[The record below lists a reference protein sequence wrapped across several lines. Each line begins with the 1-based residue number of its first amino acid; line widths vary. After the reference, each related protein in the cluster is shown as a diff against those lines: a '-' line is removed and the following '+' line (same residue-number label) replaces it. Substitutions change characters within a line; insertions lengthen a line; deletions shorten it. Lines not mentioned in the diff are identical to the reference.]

1 VKLIVNSFRDLKD
14 LTVKVVQLDYQV
26 KYNLCFIYKLTSK
39 IIIIFW
45 IGEKGKPGPAG
56 LPGYPG
62 APGEKGDKGAY
73 GKDGI
78 SGEKGE
84 RVSVFFSQFY
94 T

>member
-1 VKLIVNSFRDLKD
+1 
-14 LTVKVVQLDYQV
+14 
-26 KYNLCFIYKLTSK
+26 
-39 IIIIFW
+39 
-45 IGEKGKPGPAG
+45 

-84 RVSVFFSQFY
+84 RVSIFFTILYIKVFKIELHESRF
-94 T
+94 TKA

>member
-1 VKLIVNSFRDLKD
+1 MA
-14 LTVKVVQLDYQV
+14 QLDYQV
-26 KYNLCFIYKLTSK
+26 KYFNLHLNINSNVVIL
-39 IIIIFW
+39 FW

-84 RVSVFFSQFY
+84 RVSIFIFHNFIL
-94 T
+94 

>member
-1 VKLIVNSFRDLKD
+1 MFF
-14 LTVKVVQLDYQV
+14 T
-26 KYNLCFIYKLTSK
+26 CKLTQSVV
-39 IIIIFW
+39 IIFW

-84 RVSVFFSQFY
+84 RVSILFYNCIIKVFENTISSQVSPAQTISIKLNFNV
-94 T
+94 

>member
-1 VKLIVNSFRDLKD
+1 MTIILSTFLYVLIV
-14 LTVKVVQLDYQV
+14 
-26 KYNLCFIYKLTSK
+26 
-39 IIIIFW
+39 FW

-62 APGEKGDKGAY
+62 APGEKGDKGIF

-78 SGEKGE
+78 AGEKGE
-84 RVSVFFSQFY
+84 RVSNNNKIILLTKKFCNRRIMSMDMIPSSRKSIWS